1 MVIKMRTIM
10 IPMDRKNNSNNNNN
24 NNNNNGKGNYNWND
38 KLARA
43 PIGYFEV
50 T

>member
-1 MVIKMRTIM
+1 M
-10 IPMDRKNNSNNNNN
+10 IPMDRKNNSNNN

-38 KLARA
+38 KLARD

>member
-1 MVIKMRTIM
+1 MKMRTIR
-10 IPMDRKNNSNNNNN
+10 IPMDRKSNNNNN
-24 NNNNNGKGNYNWND
+24 NNDDDGKGNDNGND

-43 PIGYFEV
+43 PTGYFKV